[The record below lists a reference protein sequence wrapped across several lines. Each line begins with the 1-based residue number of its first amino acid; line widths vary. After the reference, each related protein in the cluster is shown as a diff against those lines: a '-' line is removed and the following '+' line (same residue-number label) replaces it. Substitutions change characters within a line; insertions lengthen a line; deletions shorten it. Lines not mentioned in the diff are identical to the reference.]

1 MYIIKYLKILYNTE
15 LIIISD
21 IGLRL
26 YNRTP
31 TLPTASLPPPQGKSS
46 AVIVSVL
53 VAIKTEYF

>member
-1 MYIIKYLKILYNTE
+1 M
-15 LIIISD
+15 LIIVSD
-21 IGLRL
+21 STTAVNNLRL

-31 TLPTASLPPPQGKSS
+31 ALPTASLPPPQGKSS